1 MHGSGNGETHP
12 HLSRVGD
19 VPLGLEEFA
28 DVEGLSAP
36 EVSVNAPV
44 EGELQRLPVE
54 AAAAR
59 SACVG
64 AAQGVTA
71 GKAYRTCVFELMAG
85 GAGRGWWPQWRS
97 LLRRGGV

>member
-1 MHGSGNGETHP
+1 MSGRTGRLVGKGNWETHP

-36 EVSVNAPV
+36 EVSVDAPV

-54 AAAAR
+54 AAGAR
-59 SACVG
+59 SAC
-64 AAQGVTA
+64 ARAHQGVT
-71 GKAYRTCVFELMAG
+71 GERVQDVCF
-85 GAGRGWWPQWRS
+85 
-97 LLRRGGV
+97 